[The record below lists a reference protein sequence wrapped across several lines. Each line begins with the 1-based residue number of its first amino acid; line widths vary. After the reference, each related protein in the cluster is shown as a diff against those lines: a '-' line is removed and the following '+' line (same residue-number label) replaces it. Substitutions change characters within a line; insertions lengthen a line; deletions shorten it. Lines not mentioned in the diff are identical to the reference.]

1 MRLPRNSNGEGLRLN
16 MTSFIDMMFILVVF
30 FVATS
35 RFQEAERDERI
46 RLAKSASKLP
56 IAARSDTLV
65 INIDR
70 DGRWIVDGRER
81 TAEELEE
88 IVRACRAERPEAEV
102 VVRADIRGAVAPVAQ
117 AFEICHRLGFKA
129 PTFAYESAPGESS
142 R

>member
-1 MRLPRNSNGEGLRLN
+1 MRLPRGANGEGLRLN

-56 IAARSDTLV
+56 ISPLSDTLV

-70 DGRWIVDGRER
+70 EGRWIVEGRER
-81 TAEELEE
+81 TLEELDR
-88 IVRACRAERPEAEV
+88 IVRTYGSERKDAEAV
-102 VVRADIRGAVAPVAQ
+102 LRADVRGAVRPLAEAS
-117 AFEICHRLGFKA
+117 EICHRHGLKIH
-129 PTFAYESAPGESS
+129 FAYESAPGEGS